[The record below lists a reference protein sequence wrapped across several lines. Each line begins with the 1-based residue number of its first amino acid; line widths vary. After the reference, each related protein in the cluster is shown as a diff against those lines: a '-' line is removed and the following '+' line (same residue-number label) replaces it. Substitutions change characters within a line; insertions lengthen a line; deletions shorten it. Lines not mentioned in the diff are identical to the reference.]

1 MRGEQ
6 STYERTIHMR
16 KTSLIPMEQLALL
29 LSTTENELR
38 EMTRNE
44 RLPFSHTTMFGLVI
58 HQRDLPQWR
67 HAVDRE
73 R

>member
-1 MRGEQ
+1 
-6 STYERTIHMR
+6 
-16 KTSLIPMEQLALL
+16 
-29 LSTTENELR
+29 
-38 EMTRNE
+38 MTRNE

-67 HAVDRE
+67 RAVDRE

>member
-16 KTSLIPMEQLALL
+16 KIGLIPMEQLALL

-44 RLPFSHTTMFGLVI
+44 RLPFSYTTMFGLVI